1 MISKI
6 SRGTDLPALVSYLF
20 GPGRHNEHE
29 MPRLVASASVLEDF
43 PLGVT
48 LTRDQVLA
56 LGREMDAMRIRHG
69 IPALGALR
77 PQKVGYG
84 AGPGTRQQAGTDPGP
99 GRGHGHVWQ
108 MSLSLPVGDRELT
121 DEQWGAIAREA
132 MDRLGFTEASG
143 KEPVRWIAVRHGTS
157 RSGNEHIHI
166 AATIVRDDGTKASL
180 SFEKRK
186 MSAFAAEME
195 QKYGLVVVDGRAT
208 RGAPGLSRAEIER
221 AAREGRGEADRT
233 TLARVV
239 REARTASKGE
249 GEFVRRLSAA
259 GVRVRPRYGA
269 GEGAETVTGYS
280 VSLRSKVG
288 EPLWFGGNRLGP
300 DLSLPKLREF
310 WESSPEEIRA
320 SSEAW
325 RQPARLGRVGNAV
338 ASDEWRRA
346 SKVLDAAYDKLQA
359 LPVSSPEWAGVAREV
374 SGLYA
379 AWSRRLEGDRPGP
392 LARAADL
399 LAEAGQVPPGQ
410 APVRAGRG
418 EYRGATMVVAQG
430 HIGPAER
437 GTGWAMLLVALHRHL
452 AMVAKVEEARGRLR
466 LATKLH
472 ETARRLEDAHGTAGG
487 RPAEPRDLLPARR
500 RDRPRAPG
508 TEPGIGPDQRAP
520 GR

>member
-1 MISKI
+1 MIVKI
-6 SRGTDLPALVSYLF
+6 TRGTDLPALVKYLF

-29 MPRLVASASVLEDF
+29 MPRLVASASALEDF
-43 PLGVT
+43 PTGVT
-48 LTRDQVLA
+48 LARGQVSA
-56 LGREMDAMRIRHG
+56 LGREMDAMRVRLG
-69 IPALGALR
+69 IPAEGALR
-77 PQKVGYG
+77 TQKVGR
-84 AGPGTRQQAGTDPGP
+84 GTDAGTGQLAGTNPGP
-99 GRGHGHVWQ
+99 GRGPGHVWQ
-108 MSLSLPVGDRELT
+108 LSLSLPVGDRVIT
-121 DEQWGAIAREA
+121 DEQWGTIAHEA

-166 AATIVRDDGTKASL
+166 AATIVRDDGTRATVFRDYK
-180 SFEKRK
+180 K

-195 QKYGLVVVDGRAT
+195 QTYGLVVIDGRST

-221 AAREGRGEADRT
+221 AAREGRTEADRT
-233 TLARVV
+233 TLARIV
-239 REARTASKGE
+239 REARAASKGE

-259 GVRVRPRYGA
+259 GVAARPRYGA
-269 GEGAETVTGYS
+269 GEGTETVTGYS

-320 SSEAW
+320 ALGAW
-325 RQPARLGRVGNAV
+325 RQPSRLGRVGNAI

-346 SKVLDAAYDKLQA
+346 SRVLDAAYDKLQM
-359 LPVSSPEWAGVAREV
+359 LPVTSPQWAGVASEL

-399 LAEAGQVPPGQ
+399 LAEAGQVAPGEL
-410 APVRAGRG
+410 PMRAGRG
-418 EYRGATMVVAQG
+418 GYRGATMVVAQG

-466 LATKLH
+466 LATKID
-472 ETARRLEDAHGTAGG
+472 ETARRLQDTQRFLAA
-487 RPAEPRDLLPARR
+487 RPAERRDLLPARR
-500 RDRPRAPG
+500 PDRVRAPQTGHG
-508 TEPGIGPDQRAP
+508 TGPDQHTP

>member
-6 SRGTDLPALVSYLF
+6 TRGTDLPALVTYLF

-29 MPRLVASASVLEDF
+29 MPRLVASASVLGDF

-48 LTRDQVLA
+48 LSRDQVLA
-56 LGREMDAMRIRHG
+56 LGREMDAMRIQHG
-69 IPALGALR
+69 IPAVGAPHL
-77 PQKVGYG
+77 QKVGHG
-84 AGPGTRQQAGTDPGP
+84 AGPGTGQLTGTEPGS
-99 GRGHGHVWQ
+99 GRGHGHLWQ

-132 MDRLGFTEASG
+132 MDRLGLTEASG

-208 RGAPGLSRAEIER
+208 RGAPGLSQAEIER

-239 REARTASKGE
+239 REARAASKGE

-269 GEGAETVTGYS
+269 GEGTETVTGYS
-280 VSLRSKVG
+280 VSLRQKVG

-310 WESSPEEIRA
+310 WESSPEEMRA
-320 SSEAW
+320 ALEAW
-325 RQPARLGRVGNAV
+325 RQPARLGRVGNAI

-359 LPVSSPEWAGVAREV
+359 LPVSSPKWAGVASEL

-399 LAEAGQVPPGQ
+399 LAEAGQVAPGE
-410 APVRAGRG
+410 APVRAGRRG
-418 EYRGATMVVAQG
+418 YRGATMVVAQG

-466 LATKLH
+466 LATKLN
-472 ETARRLEDAHGTAGG
+472 ETARRLQDAQGTAGG
-487 RPAEPRDLLPARR
+487 RRAEYQDLLPARR
-500 RDRPRAPG
+500 PDQLRTPG
-508 TEPGIGPDQRAP
+508 TGPGTGRDQRTP